1 MEAIGDAAKGSPGLA
16 TFPLREVARDILQ
29 LRMPLEAGIDHNN
42 VYLVREDTGW
52 LVFDTGIDSPAVRSI
67 WDAAL
72 SGPLK
77 DGIRR
82 IVVSHH
88 HPDHLGLA
96 AWLQE
101 TTGAPVYVRP
111 EELAAAR
118 AAGLLDPSG
127 EGAIRGYLGRNG
139 MPSKDIDPFIDD
151 FMRSF
156 FVCAIPRE
164 SRTPEPGDRFV
175 AGRYA
180 FEVLVH
186 GGHSVAQVALHDPSA
201 GVLLSG
207 DQMLERITPNVGLWP
222 YGDPCPLA
230 NYFRSLGA
238 LESRD
243 IRLVLPGHDDAY
255 RTDGRR
261 PEALRA
267 HHRGMLAKFMGRI
280 RGEMT
285 GFELSEAVFGKQRD
299 LDNRALALAET
310 MAHLQWL
317 LREGEIIRRDD
328 LHASRYKRAGSR
340 TSPPGGPPT
349 CYNEN

>member
-1 MEAIGDAAKGSPGLA
+1 MSGHDPSGMAV
-16 TFPLREVARDILQ
+16 FPLREVARDILQ

-42 VYLVREDTGW
+42 VYLIREDAGW
-52 LVFDTGIDSPAVRSI
+52 SVFDTGMDSPAVRKI
-67 WDAAL
+67 WTTAF

-77 DGIRR
+77 DGVSR

-118 AAGLLDPSG
+118 AAGVPDPS
-127 EGAIRGYLGRNG
+127 EEAAFRKYFGRNG
-139 MPSKDIDPFIDD
+139 MSAKDIDRFIDD

-156 FVCAIPRE
+156 FACAIPRE

-175 AGRYA
+175 TGRYA
-180 FEVLVH
+180 FEVLIH

-201 GVLLSG
+201 GIFLSG

-222 YGDPCPLA
+222 YGDTDPLA
-230 NYFRSLGA
+230 NYFRSLDG

-243 IRLVLPGHDDAY
+243 IRLVLPGHDDVY

-267 HHRGMLAKFMGRI
+267 HHRGMLSKFLRRI
-280 RGEMT
+280 RRKMT
-285 GFELSEAVFGKQRD
+285 GFELSEAVFGKQRGI
-299 LDNRALALAET
+299 DNRVLALVET
-310 MAHLQWL
+310 LAHLQWL
-317 LREGEIIRRDD
+317 HREREVILHDD
-328 LHASRYKRAGSR
+328 LHTTQYERAVR
-340 TSPPGGPPT
+340 
-349 CYNEN
+349 